1 MKPPEFPHL
10 LEAAWIAP
18 MDAPPIRDAAVV
30 FHSGTI
36 LAVGSAQHLRQKY
49 PHAIREDLGNVVL
62 LPGLVNAHVHLE
74 LSDCRCGK
82 PPAGGFAAWLLQL
95 VQRNSQPGSQI
106 ESTVTQAVRIGV
118 EQCLRFGIT
127 SVGDIT
133 RQASITRPLLR
144 DGRLR
149 VTSYGEIQAMAQRRN
164 LFTERLAVAADATFA
179 SDWLRIGISPHAP
192 YTVEPFGFAA
202 CRTAGMENHFPLATH
217 LAEAVEE
224 AEFLSHHTGPFR
236 ELWEALGQWDERV
249 PTFTGGPIR
258 FAQSVGW
265 LEFPALLAHVNY
277 CDDEEMSILAAG
289 RAGVVYCPRTHRYFG
304 HPPHRWRD
312 MLARGV
318 NVALG
323 TDSCASSPDLNL
335 VDDARLIHE
344 IAPDF
349 PVESIWEMVTIR
361 GAKAIDG
368 EQSIGSIAPGKCAD
382 FVGFGVESETPLR
395 EILESGKTPL
405 RTWIAGQA
413 VEHQP

>member
-1 MKPPEFPHL
+1 
-10 LEAAWIAP
+10 
-18 MDAPPIRDAAVV
+18 MDAPPVRDAAVV
-30 FHSGTI
+30 FQNGKI
-36 LAVGSAQHLRQKY
+36 LAVGSARHLRQNY
-49 PHAIREDLGNVVL
+49 PHAIRKDLDNVVL

-74 LSDCRCGK
+74 LSDCQCGT
-82 PPAGGFAAWLLQL
+82 PPAGGFGAWLLQL
-95 VQRNSQPGSQI
+95 VQRNSRAGTKI
-106 ESTVTQAVRIGV
+106 ESTVTQAVRTGV

-144 DGRLR
+144 DGPLR

-164 LFTERLAVAADATFA
+164 LFASRFAVAADTTFA
-179 SDWLRIGISPHAP
+179 SDRLRIGLSPHAP
-192 YTVEPFGFAA
+192 YTVEPFGYTA
-202 CRTAGMENHFPLATH
+202 CRVAGMQNRSPLATH

-236 ELWEALGQWDERV
+236 ELWEAIGQWDEQV
-249 PTFTGGPIR
+249 PTFSGGPIR
-258 FAQSVGW
+258 FAQSLGW

-277 CDDEEMSILAAG
+277 CDDDELSILAAG
-289 RAGVVYCPRTHRYFG
+289 RASVVYCPRTHRYFG

-312 MLARGV
+312 MLSRGV

-349 PVESIWEMVTIR
+349 PVESIWEMMTIR

-368 EQSIGSIAPGKCAD
+368 ERSIGSITPVKCAD
-382 FVGFGVESETPLR
+382 FVAFGVDSEKPLR
-395 EILESGKTPL
+395 EILENQKIPL
-405 RTWIAGQA
+405 KTWIAGQA
-413 VEHQP
+413 VEHQQ